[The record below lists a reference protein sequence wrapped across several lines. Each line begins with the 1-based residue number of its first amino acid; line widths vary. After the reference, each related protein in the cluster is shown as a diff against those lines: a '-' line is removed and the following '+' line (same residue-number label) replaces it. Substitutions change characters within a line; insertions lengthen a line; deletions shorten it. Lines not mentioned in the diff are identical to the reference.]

1 MKNIITAF
9 ATDDGQTFMDRHF
22 GDAESFNIYEIN
34 STKVNFL
41 KTISNTIEEEDE
53 DEDVHADPTKAKGI
67 AGLLKKEKVQVVVS
81 KVFGPNIKR
90 IKKKFVCIITQEK
103 EINDS
108 IQNIQKNMDIII
120 QEWEKGEARNFI
132 NAKIFSKNN

>member
-22 GDAESFNIYEIN
+22 GDAKSFNIYEIN
-34 STKVNFL
+34 STQANFL

-53 DEDVHADPTKAKGI
+53 DVHADPVKAKGI
-67 AGLLKKEKVQVVVS
+67 SGLLKQEKIQVVVS

-103 EINDS
+103 QIDDS
-108 IQNIQKNMDIII
+108 IKTIQQNMDIII
-120 QEWEKGEARNFI
+120 QEWEKGENRNFI
-132 NAKIFSKNN
+132 NTKIFAEDE

>member
-9 ATDDGQTFMDRHF
+9 ATDDGQAFMDRHF
-22 GDAESFNIYEIN
+22 GDAKSFNIYEIN
-34 STKVNFL
+34 SNQANFL

-53 DEDVHADPTKAKGI
+53 EVHADPNKAKGI

-103 EINDS
+103 QIGDS
-108 IQNIQKNMDIII
+108 IKTIQQNMDIII
-120 QEWEKGEARNFI
+120 QEWEKGEIRNFI
-132 NAKIFSKNN
+132 NAKTFPKDD

>member
-90 IKKKFVCIITQEK
+90 IKNKFVCIIEQEK
-103 EINDS
+103 KINDS
-108 IQNIQKNMDIII
+108 IKTIQQNMDIII
-120 QEWEKGEARNFI
+120 QEWEKGETRNFI